1 MNSFHLGRMCC
12 QGRFVDNSLQIQ
24 KGEVRFARR
33 KRPLLH
39 FRIHENWLLIVSV
52 GAGSLPLRFAEEKAK
67 KPYWPPRRITPMNAD
82 NTTGL
87 QAAAYG
93 KGGSG
98 KCGIEIAIS
107 SRVRI

>member
-39 FRIHENWLLIVSV
+39 FRIHENGPPDWSRETRLYSVLRINVALDSANRADASQPSDMGALLRYLSHQ
-52 GAGSLPLRFAEEKAK
+52 
-67 KPYWPPRRITPMNAD
+67 ITS
-82 NTTGL
+82 
-87 QAAAYG
+87 Y
-93 KGGSG
+93 
-98 KCGIEIAIS
+98 S
-107 SRVRI
+107 S